1 MSARIARLA
10 TIASTLS
17 LACVLAAT
25 SGCRT
30 AAPFGATPRR
40 NTAVLSVEN
49 NDFSDRVIYVVM
61 GGMRHRLGTAR
72 GAATT
77 RFVIPESY
85 VLGSPELRFLADVIG
100 GMRPEVSDRTEVAPG
115 DTVDMVIQGS

>member
-1 MSARIARLA
+1 MPTRIARLA

-30 AAPFGATPRR
+30 AAPFGGTPRH

-61 GGMRHRLGTAR
+61 SGMRHRLGTAR
-72 GAATT
+72 AAATT

-85 VLGSPELRFLADVIG
+85 VLGSQEVRFLADVIG
-100 GMRPEVSDRTEVAPG
+100 GMRPEVSERTEVAPG
-115 DTVDMVIQGS
+115 DTVEMVIEGS